1 MVSVYWQGKYLASNS
16 APGLWAVDSRQE
28 DWRYWDELRAL
39 ISSSCLQSHSHL
51 TYWAHVALGDLKWSF
66 NDSDQSVAKHFYQ
79 LSMQMFWLRKLLSN
93 YCSLGV
99 VFQSSID
106 R

>member
-16 APGLWAVDSRQE
+16 APGLWAVDRR
-28 DWRYWDELRAL
+28 RYWDELRAL
-39 ISSSCLQSHSHL
+39 ISSSYLQSHSHL

-79 LSMQMFWLRKLLSN
+79 LSYADVLVTKAVIQLLLTRSRV
-93 YCSLGV
+93 SI
-99 VFQSSID
+99 ID

>member
-16 APGLWAVDSRQE
+16 APGLWAVDRR
-28 DWRYWDELRAL
+28 RYWDELRAL
-39 ISSSCLQSHSHL
+39 ISSSYLQSHSHL

-79 LSMQMFWLRKLLSN
+79 LYMQMFWLRKLLSN

-99 VFQSSID
+99 VFQSSMD